1 MQKEN
6 VKLTEN
12 STGKSQHLTGRD
24 VLLENIH
31 LGGTEQKTSGK
42 FNYCMTQVLY
52 DNKPFVILERAKM
65 KIFSFNKKTFSVGLS
80 IDEKNKD
87 YFEKIEEKISNLYD
101 DLEINLIKPTNDY
114 LKIYA
119 KLYASNGK
127 IYNYIYTFRLVENGR
142 KRIVDPKDYMGI
154 PFVGQIVL
162 KIAKT
167 YDGSCVSLIC
177 EAREVLIEEVF
188 VPPSIFDLINILTQ
202 KNILMQINFFPRK
215 KLLKVFVIFFRT
227 FFWN

>member
-12 STGKSQHLTGRD
+12 PTGKTQHLTGQD
-24 VLLENIH
+24 VLLDNIS

-52 DNKPFVILERAKM
+52 NEKPFVILERAKI
-65 KIFSFNKKTFSVGLS
+65 KIFSFNKKSFSVGLS

-87 YFEKIEEKISNLYD
+87 YFEKIEKRISNLYD
-101 DLEINLIKPTNDY
+101 DLEIKLLKPTNDY

-127 IYNYIYTFRLVENGR
+127 IYTPFRLVENGQ

-154 PFVGQIVL
+154 PFVGRIVL
-162 KIAKT
+162 KIAKI

-177 EAREVLIEEVF
+177 EAKEVLIEEVF
-188 VPPSIFDLINILTQ
+188 VPPSIFDEY
-202 KNILMQINFFPRK
+202 PDAEEYSDAD
-215 KLLKVFVIFFRT
+215 
-227 FFWN
+227 

>member
-6 VKLTEN
+6 VDLKEN
-12 STGKSQHLTGRD
+12 QTGKQTQHLTGKD
-24 VLLENIH
+24 VLIDNIS

-52 DNKPFVILERAKM
+52 DNEPFVILERGKM

-80 IDEKNKD
+80 IDEKNRD
-87 YFEKIEEKISNLYD
+87 YFEKIEKRISNLYD
-101 DLEINLIKPTNDY
+101 DLEIKLIKPTNDY

-127 IYNYIYTFRLVENGR
+127 IYTPVRLVENG
-142 KRIVDPKDYMGI
+142 KKKLIDPKDFIGI
-154 PFVGQIVL
+154 PFQGKIAL
-162 KIAKT
+162 KISKI

-177 EAREVLIEEVF
+177 EAKEVLIEDVF
-188 VPPSIFDLINILTQ
+188 TPPSVFDEYSDAEEYSDGD
-202 KNILMQINFFPRK
+202 
-215 KLLKVFVIFFRT
+215 
-227 FFWN
+227 

>member
-6 VKLTEN
+6 VDLKEKQT
-12 STGKSQHLTGRD
+12 QHLTGKD
-24 VLLENIH
+24 VIIEKID

-42 FNYCMTQVLY
+42 FNYLMTQVLY
-52 DNKPFVILERAKM
+52 DNEPFVILERGKM

-87 YFEKIEEKISNLYD
+87 YFEKIEKRISNLYD
-101 DLEINLIKPTNDY
+101 DLEIKLIKPTNDY

-127 IYNYIYTFRLVENGR
+127 IFTPFRIVENG
-142 KRIVDPKDYMGI
+142 KKKIIDPKDFIGI
-154 PFVGQIVL
+154 PFHGKIAL
-162 KIAKT
+162 KIAKI

-177 EAREVLIEEVF
+177 EAKEVLIEDVF
-188 VPPSIFDLINILTQ
+188 TPPSVFDEYSDAEEYSDGD
-202 KNILMQINFFPRK
+202 
-215 KLLKVFVIFFRT
+215 
-227 FFWN
+227 